1 MTDLEILFWTVQLLV
16 LMWIVYQTGYFLGRR
31 KGFDTAIAIVDE
43 DLRRL
48 KKIVE
53 ESTTK

>member
-31 KGFDTAIAIVDE
+31 KGFDTAIAIIDE

-48 KKIVE
+48 KKVVE

>member
-1 MTDLEILFWTVQLLV
+1 MTDFEILFWTAELLA
-16 LMWIVYQTGYFLGRR
+16 LMWIVYHTGYFLGRR
-31 KGFDTAIAIVDE
+31 KGFDTAIAIIDE

-53 ESTTK
+53 ESPTK